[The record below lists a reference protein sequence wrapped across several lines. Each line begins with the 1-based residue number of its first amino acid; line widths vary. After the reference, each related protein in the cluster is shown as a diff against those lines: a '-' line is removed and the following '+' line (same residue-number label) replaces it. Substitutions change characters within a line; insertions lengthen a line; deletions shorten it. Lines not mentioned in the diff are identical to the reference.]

1 MVLIAGC
8 AGLPR
13 GSSRFDLIHGLTQDF
28 PAATA
33 KNLFMPVIAALTRQA
48 ARLTAACALLL
59 LGACGE
65 APSWQTLLAAKISAQ
80 DPAYT
85 VQRAPDGNL
94 LIDRP
99 GRTSV
104 PVDVNAIAAFCLR
117 GTKDCNY
124 ATDQMLLQLQR

>member
-8 AGLPR
+8 ARLPR

-28 PAATA
+28 PTATA
-33 KNLFMPVIAALTRQA
+33 KNLFMPFIAALTRQA
-48 ARLTAACALLL
+48 AFAAAACALLL
-59 LGACGE
+59 LGGCSE
-65 APSWQTLLAAKISAQ
+65 APSWQRLLTAKISAQ
-80 DPAYT
+80 DPADT
-85 VQRAPDGNL
+85 VRSAPDGNL

-99 GRTSV
+99 GRPSV

-124 ATDQMLLQLQR
+124 AIDQMLLQLQR